1 MRAKQDSNSILGAVW
16 IAITLLAASF
26 QIARTSEQ
34 HRLRAILNT
43 AEAGYVRFVYAFP
56 VALTVTTIWL
66 LGPAKIPDTGPRF
79 WLGITGGGIAQILG
93 TLALLQAFKARNF
106 AVGTIYAK
114 TEVLF
119 VGAGSA
125 IILGEPLNMLGWLG
139 VVVCLAGIT
148 WLALSKAD
156 TATKLTALDPA
167 AMFGV
172 LAAIGFSL
180 AAIGIRAA
188 STSLEG
194 SVAGRALFTLTA
206 MLGIQTLIQGAVL
219 AQSSTSSLAKVGRAW
234 KPAII
239 VATLS
244 LFGSFSW
251 ATAMTLESA
260 AKVRTLGQVEIVL
273 AFMIGITV
281 HHESH
286 HRSEY
291 LASALTTAGIVLLV
305 MS

>member
-1 MRAKQDSNSILGAVW
+1 M
-16 IAITLLAASF
+16 
-26 QIARTSEQ
+26 
-34 HRLRAILNT
+34 
-43 AEAGYVRFVYAFP
+43 RFVYAFP
-56 VALTVTTIWL
+56 VALTVTSIWL
-66 LGPAKIPDTGPRF
+66 LGPAEIPDTSPRF

-93 TLALLQAFKARNF
+93 TLALLQAFKARDF

-125 IILGEPLNMLGWLG
+125 IILGEPLNLLGWIG
-139 VVVCLAGIT
+139 VVICLIGVT

-156 TATKLTALDPA
+156 ASTQLSASKLTVSKLTALDPA

-206 MLGIQTLIQGAVL
+206 MLGIQTLIQGAVI
-219 AQSSTSSLAKVGRAW
+219 ARSSTSSLAKVGRAW
-234 KPAII
+234 KPAVI
-239 VATLS
+239 VAALS
-244 LFGSFSW
+244 LCGSFSW

-273 AFMIGITV
+273 AFMIGIAI
-281 HHESH
+281 HHETH
-286 HRSEY
+286 RRSEY

-305 MS
+305 LS

>member
-1 MRAKQDSNSILGAVW
+1 MW
-16 IAITLLAASF
+16 IIITLFAASF

-66 LGPAKIPDTGPRF
+66 LGPAEIPDTSPRF

-125 IILGEPLNMLGWLG
+125 IILGEPLNLLGWLG
-139 VVVCLAGIT
+139 VLVCLIGVT

-156 TATKLTALDPA
+156 TTTKLTSTKLTALDPA

-219 AQSSTSSLAKVGRAW
+219 ARSSTSSLTKVGRAW
-234 KPAII
+234 KPAVI
-239 VATLS
+239 VAALS
-244 LFGSFSW
+244 LCGSFSW

-273 AFMIGITV
+273 AFMISIAV
-281 HHESH
+281 HHETH
-286 HRSEY
+286 RRSEY

-305 MS
+305 LS

>member
-1 MRAKQDSNSILGAVW
+1 MW
-16 IAITLLAASF
+16 IVITLLAASF

-34 HRLRAILNT
+34 HRLRAVLNT

-66 LGPAKIPDTGPRF
+66 LGPAEIPDTGPRF

-93 TLALLQAFKARNF
+93 TLALLQAFKARDF

-125 IILGEPLNMLGWLG
+125 IILGEPLNLLGWLG
-139 VVVCLAGIT
+139 VVVCLIGVT
-148 WLALSKAD
+148 WLALSKANTSTQLTSAKL
-156 TATKLTALDPA
+156 TASKLTALDPA

-219 AQSSTSSLAKVGRAW
+219 ARSSTSSLAKVGRAW
-234 KPAII
+234 KPAVI
-239 VATLS
+239 VAALS
-244 LFGSFSW
+244 LCGSFSW

-273 AFMIGITV
+273 AFMIGIAI

-286 HRSEY
+286 RRSEY
-291 LASALTTAGIVLLV
+291 LASAVTTAGIVLLV
-305 MS
+305 LS